1 MRRTLLV
8 KAIVTGILAM
18 AVIVP
23 LSAIVSMVHDRQAL
37 SAGVLEDVQRA
48 GVGTQTLIGPI
59 LIVPYR
65 RTLAIEVT
73 DPKSGAKSTN
83 TTEDEGR
90 LYFLPET
97 LTADV
102 RVSTEMRHRGIYS
115 ALLYNAHHTIN
126 GSFALPERFGVAENP
141 NATYAFSD
149 PFLILGISDTRG
161 IRGKPTVSWN
171 GAALDWK
178 GGTGGSTIDN
188 GVHAA
193 IGNCTPGKTATF
205 AIDLALQGTQT
216 LAYVPVG
223 KDTAVQM
230 KSDWP
235 HPSFDGQFL
244 PETRAVSGQGFDATW
259 RTTHLASNVESALRT
274 QLGGKSGVQA
284 NTFGVQFIEPV
295 NVYLQTERAAKYGFL
310 FVVLT
315 FLVFQLFE
323 LLKGL
328 AIHPVQYGLVGMGLA
343 MFFLLLLALTEHLPF
358 ALAYLLASA
367 ACIALLGF
375 YVSYVLRSVKRAT
388 GFTGLLTTLY
398 AALYVLLRSEDMAL
412 LLGAALLFG
421 ILAAIMVVTR
431 RIDWYRVAVDPTDS
445 GVPETGSSEA

>member
-1 MRRTLLV
+1 MRRSLLV

-18 AVIVP
+18 TVIVP
-23 LSAIVSMVHDRQAL
+23 LSAIVGMVHDRQAL
-37 SAGVLEDVQRA
+37 SAGVLQDVQRA

-59 LIVPYR
+59 LVVPYR
-65 RTLAIEVT
+65 RTVKTEVT
-73 DPKSGAKSTN
+73 DPQKGTKSTVTN
-83 TTEDEGR
+83 EDEGR
-90 LYFLPET
+90 QYFLPDA

-102 RVSTEMRHRGIYS
+102 RVTTEMRYRGIYS
-115 ALLYNAHHTIN
+115 ALLYNAHHTIR
-126 GSFALPERFGVAENP
+126 GSFAVPDRFGVAESP
-141 NATYAFSD
+141 NTAYAFSD
-149 PFLILGISDTRG
+149 SYLIFGICDTRG
-161 IRGKPTVSWN
+161 IRGTPAVTWN
-171 GAALDWK
+171 GTALEWK
-178 GGTGGSTIDN
+178 GGTEGSAIEN
-188 GVHAA
+188 GVHAV
-193 IGNCTPGKTATF
+193 IGSLAPGKTATF
-205 AIDLALQGTQT
+205 AIDLALQGTQA
-216 LAYVPVG
+216 LEYVPVG
-223 KDTAVQM
+223 KDTAIKM
-230 KSDWP
+230 HSDWP

-244 PETRAVSGQGFDATW
+244 PETRAVTPQGFDAMW
-259 RTTHLASNVESALRT
+259 RTTHLASNVESAVRSRLAGN
-274 QLGGKSGVQA
+274 GGGQP

-343 MFFLLLLALTEHLPF
+343 LFFLLLLALTEHVPF
-358 ALAYLLASA
+358 ALAYLIASA
-367 ACIALLGF
+367 ACIVLLGF
-375 YVSYVLRSVKRAT
+375 YVSTVLRSVKRAT

-431 RIDWYRVAVDPTDS
+431 RVDWYRVAVDPADS
-445 GVPETGSSEA
+445 GVLGGGASKA